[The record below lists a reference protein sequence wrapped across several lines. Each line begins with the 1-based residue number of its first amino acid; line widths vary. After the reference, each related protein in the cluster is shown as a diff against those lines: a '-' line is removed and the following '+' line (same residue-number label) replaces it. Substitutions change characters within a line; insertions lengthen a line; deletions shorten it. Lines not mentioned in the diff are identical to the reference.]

1 MTEDIINTQPLV
13 TVGICC
19 YNREEGFKN
28 TLKYITGQTYKNLE
42 IIISQ
47 DFNPA
52 LDLSSIVSAHN
63 DKRVTFYKQAQRLS
77 MYNNFLFVLEK
88 ANGEYFMWASDD
100 DWWAPD
106 FIEKIVNQLCND
118 PLAVAGHSD
127 FIAVDQNN
135 NKIAGYPE
143 FLPFIEEFSLADDV
157 KRIKNYINQFE
168 AFGKPNLIYSIFK
181 TNALRSKQVIEILS
195 DCELS
200 GDMLVLLA
208 VLTQGKF
215 IILPKLLRTCTA
227 GNEKTYV
234 LESQIPKRLDVLIAY
249 IYLEELKRVFKK
261 WNGFLYYHFTII
273 NKSDLSFTKKAA
285 IYPTLIKKISL
296 FYYDLFCCHVQLKG
310 YNIISKM
317 RRSHSLN

>member
-1 MTEDIINTQPLV
+1 MILLPPLV

-47 DFNPA
+47 DFNPT
-52 LDLSSIVSAHN
+52 LDLASIVNAQN
-63 DKRVTFYKQAQRLS
+63 DKRVTFYKQTQRLS

-106 FIEKIVNQLCND
+106 FIEKIMELLCND
-118 PLAVAGHSD
+118 LSAVAGHSD
-127 FIAVDQNN
+127 FMAVDENN
-135 NKIAGYPE
+135 NKIMAYPD
-143 FLPFIEEFSLADDV
+143 FLPFIQEFNVPEDI

-181 TNALRSKQVIEILS
+181 TNVLRSKQVIEILK
-195 DCELS
+195 DCGLS

-208 VLTQGKF
+208 VLTKGKF
-215 IILPKLLRTCTA
+215 TISPKLLRTCTA
-227 GNEKTYV
+227 GNEKTYT
-234 LESQIPKRLDVLIAY
+234 LETQIPKRVNLLIAY
-249 IYLEELKRVFKK
+249 IYIQELKRVFKK
-261 WNGFLYYHFTII
+261 WNGFLFYHFTII
-273 NKSDLSFTKKAA
+273 NKSDLSFIKKAA
-285 IYPTLIKKISL
+285 IYPTLIKKVLL
-296 FYYDLFCCHVQLKG
+296 FYYDLVCCHVQLRG
-310 YNIISKM
+310 YNIFAKIK
-317 RRSHSLN
+317 RSHCLN